1 MLVKSNFGAAMK
13 FRQSVVCLILLFIP
27 YLGFAEVTV
36 KNPWIAAPPPG
47 SRALA
52 AYMQI
57 HNKGERDRL
66 LSSVTSVQFED
77 IQIHRS
83 GMKSGMMTMEQV
95 SSLVIPAQGRVE
107 LSSRGLHMMLM
118 SPVRYL
124 KDGDTIGL
132 DLVFEDGAVLKI
144 SVPVKKR

>member
-1 MLVKSNFGAAMK
+1 MK
-13 FRQSVVCLILLFIP
+13 FRRSIVCLFLLSIP
-27 YLGFAEVTV
+27 CLVFGEVIV
-36 KNPWIAAPPPG
+36 KSPWVAAPPPG

-57 HNKGERDRL
+57 HNENENDHL
-66 LSSVTSVQFED
+66 LTSVRSVQFED

-83 GMKSGMMTMEQV
+83 GMKGGMMIMEQMP
-95 SSLVIPAQGRVE
+95 SIEIPARGMVE

-118 SPVRYL
+118 KPVRYF
-124 KDGDTIGL
+124 KAGDTIEL
-132 DLVFEDGAVLKI
+132 DLIFEDGAVQKI